1 MKGGGSCGDAM
12 RRCRAAASRV
22 VWFVAAP
29 LDRLCADI
37 FFGGFF
43 TRTSDYVRHCGY
55 IFFVSAG
62 SSVLW
67 PTLQIMCVGAIF
79 SFLRCPCC
87 GAIRLLAITVPLMLE
102 NHQVVRLKAPHVAI
116 ILSECGSF
124 QFSKGIKV
132 LAWLKLVWSLKPGSI
147 LWRIQSEKFRFVI
160 SETVAH
166 LGAMFLFTY
175 RSIFSASTCYQV
187 LELFAEFICIT

>member
-1 MKGGGSCGDAM
+1 M
-12 RRCRAAASRV
+12 R
-22 VWFVAAP
+22 
-29 LDRLCADI
+29 CADAGRQRAEWFGLLLRPWI
-37 FFGGFF
+37 DYVRIFFFGGFF